1 MFIFLTLVLLPPDFR
16 FVCAETFGK
25 ISLNLSKVWL
35 FSKLSKLC

>member
-25 ISLNLSKVWL
+25 TSLNLSKVWL
-35 FSKLSKLC
+35 FSKLAKLC